1 MHSISMEYSIEYSRF
16 PAILFIKSVYKLL
29 PTSHVTFFFF
39 LFETQCKYS
48 LLLSVQI
55 TLRCSARV
63 QVFLGEEKYALH
75 FCSFRLQRCNLTFIN
90 VFPWRVSP
98 RTRDSSRDTY
108 VWRSAY
114 LSSRSRRRYF
124 TLQTQ
129 TRNTPI
135 VVSSDSLPHSC
146 GRQWYRR
153 SFFQHD
159 LPPPSPSLSSSSF
172 LPRTSRSKEAKVEAN
187 HHAITAPGAANS
199 DPFRE
204 RQQPPFAAP
213 GHSLPLYRCI
223 AKPTIFILDSAEK
236 KASLSPPSTLFSA
249 SFLQITGG
257 PTDRS
262 RLLASGESIA
272 RMAPIPLWEPIDGH
286 TDTQPTY

>member
-159 LPPPSPSLSSSSF
+159 LPPLSL
-172 LPRTSRSKEAKVEAN
+172 
-187 HHAITAPGAANS
+187 
-199 DPFRE
+199 
-204 RQQPPFAAP
+204 
-213 GHSLPLYRCI
+213 
-223 AKPTIFILDSAEK
+223 
-236 KASLSPPSTLFSA
+236 SLSPLPPFS
-249 SFLQITGG
+249 LVRVGRKRRRWRLITTQSPLPVR
-257 PTDRS
+257 PTPTRS
-262 RLLASGESIA
+262 EKGSNRLLPPRGIHY
-272 RMAPIPLWEPIDGH
+272 RCTGV
-286 TDTQPTY
+286 

>member
-39 LFETQCKYS
+39 LFETQCEYS

-63 QVFLGEEKYALH
+63 QVFLSEEKYALH

-124 TLQTQ
+124 TRPKREILPLLYRA
-129 TRNTPI
+129 TRSHTRVAGNDIAVPSSNTICPPL
-135 VVSSDSLPHSC
+135 SLSLL
-146 GRQWYRR
+146 
-153 SFFQHD
+153 F
-159 LPPPSPSLSSSSF
+159 LLSPSYES
-172 LPRTSRSKEAKVEAN
+172 VER
-187 HHAITAPGAANS
+187 G
-199 DPFRE
+199 E
-204 RQQPPFAAP
+204 
-213 GHSLPLYRCI
+213 
-223 AKPTIFILDSAEK
+223 
-236 KASLSPPSTLFSA
+236 
-249 SFLQITGG
+249 GG
-257 PTDRS
+257 
-262 RLLASGESIA
+262 G
-272 RMAPIPLWEPIDGH
+272 
-286 TDTQPTY
+286 